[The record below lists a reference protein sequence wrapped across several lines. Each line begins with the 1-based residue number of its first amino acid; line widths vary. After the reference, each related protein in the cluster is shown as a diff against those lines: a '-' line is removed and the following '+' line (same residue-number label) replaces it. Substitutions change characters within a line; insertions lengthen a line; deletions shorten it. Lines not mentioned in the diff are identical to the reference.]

1 MNGLRRISN
10 GHQAFVRE
18 LRPGIWNRST
28 ATVWSWK
35 TIQSSCA
42 TNFPFVKHALTC
54 EKVIGGQCLTKW
66 LRHGAQ
72 AALSCKT
79 LIYFILYP
87 SSSVMYTCLI
97 HVSAFSVRYYY
108 KSENVGTRRNPSIQ
122 ELKQEDIK
130 FEFSLSTSELVPYLK
145 TK

>member
-10 GHQAFVRE
+10 GHHATGFSQRTQAWTLESFHSNCVVLE
-18 LRPGIWNRST
+18 NHPVLLCH
-28 ATVWSWK
+28 K
-35 TIQSSCA
+35 
-42 TNFPFVKHALTC
+42 FPICKHVLTC

-72 AALSCKT
+72 AALSFKT
-79 LIYFILYP
+79 RIYFILYP

-108 KSENVGTRRNPSIQ
+108 KSENVDTYNPTEAEAGGYQ
-122 ELKQEDIK
+122 
-130 FEFSLSTSELVPYLK
+130 V
-145 TK
+145 